1 MSDTLTSKS
10 KKSETP
16 GSVVSIEF
24 NLQHDC
30 FQWTHKHLPEY
41 RKQLFHVPNG
51 GKRSRIEAS
60 RLKQSGTIAGI
71 PDLIFCIQSQTFFF
85 ELKTTAG
92 TLSSDQKLIHAK
104 FKQNGFFVFVIRSV
118 EQYKQIFL
126 FIIMEKILE
135 KFNRLEHVYDL
146 EIYGMSKELFLYQ
159 CKVWKYIYEMELE
172 QITIIDQICDPANRE
187 KFIDCV
193 KRFII
198 FEMDKADGFHIDFNS
213 EYSKF
218 RKYETHD
225 AYTKRKKETREM
237 LFGRWYNNDLTKKD
251 NE

>member
-1 MSDTLTSKS
+1 MENISTNKF
-10 KKSETP
+10 KNAKTP
-16 GSVVSIEF
+16 DLAVTIEF
-24 NLQHDC
+24 NLQNDC
-30 FQWTHKHLPEY
+30 FQWTHKKFPEY

-92 TLSSDQKLIHAK
+92 KTSPDQKLIHAK

-118 EQYKQIFL
+118 EQFKQIFY
-126 FIIMEKILE
+126 FIIMEQILE

-146 EIYGMSKELFLYQ
+146 EIYGISKELFLYQ
-159 CKVWKYIYEMELE
+159 NKVWKYIYDMEFD
-172 QITIIDQICDPANRE
+172 QITIIDQICDPSNKD

-198 FEMDKADGFHIDFNS
+198 FEMDKADGFNIDFNS
-213 EYSKF
+213 EYTKF
-218 RKYETHD
+218 RKFESID
-225 AYTKRKKETREM
+225 AYNKRKKETREM
-237 LFGRWYNNDLTKKD
+237 LFGRWYKNDFKI
-251 NE
+251 

>member
-1 MSDTLTSKS
+1 MSHSLTNKS

-16 GSVVSIEF
+16 VSVVSIEF

-30 FQWTHKHLPEY
+30 FQWTHKNFPEY

-60 RLKQSGTIAGI
+60 RLKQTGTIAGI

-85 ELKTTAG
+85 ELKTTVG

-104 FKQNGFFVFVIRSV
+104 FKQNGFFVFLIRSV
-118 EQYKQIFL
+118 EQFKQIFL

-146 EIYGMSKELFLYQ
+146 EIYGIPKDLFLYQ
-159 CKVWKYIYEMELE
+159 CKVWNFIYQMELNE
-172 QITIIDQICDPANRE
+172 IVVIDQICEPSNKP

-198 FEMDKADGFHIDFNS
+198 FEMDVADGFHIDFNS

-237 LFGRWYNNDLTKKD
+237 LFGRWYKNDFNNSE